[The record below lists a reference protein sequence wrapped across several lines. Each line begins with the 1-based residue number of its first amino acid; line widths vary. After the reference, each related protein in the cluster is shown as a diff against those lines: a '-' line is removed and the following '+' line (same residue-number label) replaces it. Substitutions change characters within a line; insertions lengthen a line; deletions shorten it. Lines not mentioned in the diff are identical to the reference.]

1 MKKTLSVLIVDDHPI
16 VRDGLA
22 ALLSADA
29 AFSPVGT
36 TEGGEELLAFC
47 KANGAPDILVSDV
60 RMPKMDGFQL
70 LARCRKLYPGM
81 AVVLLAGLPLA
92 REEEQARAMGARGYL
107 PKSVSG
113 ERLKAILKSLV
124 AKETDFAREEV
135 GEAPDPAV
143 LTTRERAV
151 LELLAKG
158 LTREEIGAVEHVS
171 PETVKTQVRSILLK
185 LDAPNAVA
193 AVATAYKRG
202 ILRV

>member
-22 ALLSADA
+22 ALLSADD
-29 AFSPVGT
+29 AFAPVGT
-36 TEGGEELLAFC
+36 MEGGEELLAFC
-47 KANGAPDILVSDV
+47 KTNGPPDILVSDV

-70 LARCRKLYPGM
+70 LARCRKLYPETM
-81 AVVLLAGLPLA
+81 VVLLAGLPLA
-92 REEEQARAMGARGYL
+92 REEERARTMGARGYL

-113 ERLKAILKSLV
+113 ERLKAILKSV
-124 AKETDFAREEV
+124 AAKETDFAHEEA
-135 GEAPDPAV
+135 GEAPDPAL
-143 LTTRERAV
+143 LTARERAV

-158 LTREEIGAVEHVS
+158 LTREEIGTVEHVS
-171 PETVKTQVRSILLK
+171 SETVKTQVRSILLK
-185 LDAPNAVA
+185 LDVPNAVA

>member
-22 ALLSADA
+22 ALLSADD
-29 AFSPVGT
+29 AFAPVGT
-36 TEGGEELLAFC
+36 MEGGEELLAFC
-47 KANGAPDILVSDV
+47 KTNGSPDILVSDV

-70 LARCRKLYPGM
+70 LARCRKLYPETM
-81 AVVLLAGLPLA
+81 VVLLAGLPLA
-92 REEEQARAMGARGYL
+92 REEERARTMGARGYL

-113 ERLKAILKSLV
+113 ERLKAILKSV
-124 AKETDFAREEV
+124 AAKETDFAHEEA
-135 GEAPDPAV
+135 GEAPDPAL
-143 LTTRERAV
+143 LTARERAV

-158 LTREEIGAVEHVS
+158 LTREEIGTVEHVS
-171 PETVKTQVRSILLK
+171 SETVKTQVRSILLK
-185 LDAPNAVA
+185 LDVPNAVA

>member
-16 VRDGLA
+16 VRDGLS

-47 KANGAPDILVSDV
+47 KANGAPDILISDV
-60 RMPKMDGFQL
+60 RMPTMDGFQL
-70 LARCRKLYPGM
+70 LARCRRLYPKM

-92 REEEQARAMGARGYL
+92 REEERARTMGARGYL
-107 PKSVSG
+107 PKSIPG
-113 ERLKAILKSLV
+113 ERLKVLLKSLV
-124 AKETDFAREEV
+124 AKKTDFAHEEV
-135 GEAPDPAV
+135 RETPDPSK
-143 LTTRERAV
+143 LTSRERAV

-158 LTREEIGAVEHVS
+158 LTREEIGAAEHVS

-185 LDAPNAVA
+185 LDVPNAVA
-193 AVATAYKRG
+193 AVATAYERG

>member
-22 ALLSADA
+22 ALLSADD
-29 AFSPVGT
+29 AFAPVGT
-36 TEGGEELLAFC
+36 MEGGEELLAFC
-47 KANGAPDILVSDV
+47 KTNGAPDILVSDV

-70 LARCRKLYPGM
+70 LARCRKLYPETM
-81 AVVLLAGLPLA
+81 VVLLAGLPLA
-92 REEEQARAMGARGYL
+92 REEERARTMGARGYL

-113 ERLKAILKSLV
+113 ERLKAILKSV
-124 AKETDFAREEV
+124 AAKETDFAHEEA
-135 GEAPDPAV
+135 GEVPDPAL
-143 LTTRERAV
+143 LTARERAV

-158 LTREEIGAVEHVS
+158 LTREEIGTVEHVS
-171 PETVKTQVRSILLK
+171 SETVKTQVRSILLK
-185 LDAPNAVA
+185 LDVPNAVA

>member
-22 ALLSADA
+22 ALLSADD
-29 AFSPVGT
+29 AFAPVGT
-36 TEGGEELLAFC
+36 MEGGEELLAFC
-47 KANGAPDILVSDV
+47 KTNGAPDILVSDV

-70 LARCRKLYPGM
+70 LVRCRKLYPETM
-81 AVVLLAGLPLA
+81 VVLLAGLPLA
-92 REEEQARAMGARGYL
+92 REEERARTMGARGYL

-113 ERLKAILKSLV
+113 ERLKAILKSV
-124 AKETDFAREEV
+124 AAKETDFAHEEA
-135 GEAPDPAV
+135 GEAPDPAL
-143 LTTRERAV
+143 LTARERAV

-158 LTREEIGAVEHVS
+158 LTREEIGTVEHVS
-171 PETVKTQVRSILLK
+171 SETVKTQVRSILLK
-185 LDAPNAVA
+185 LDVPNAVA

>member
-22 ALLSADA
+22 ALLSADD
-29 AFSPVGT
+29 AFAPVGT
-36 TEGGEELLAFC
+36 MEGGEELLAFC
-47 KANGAPDILVSDV
+47 KTNGAPDILVSDV

-70 LARCRKLYPGM
+70 LARCRKLYPETM
-81 AVVLLAGLPLA
+81 VVLLAGLSLA
-92 REEEQARAMGARGYL
+92 QEEERARTMGARGYL

-113 ERLKAILKSLV
+113 ERLKAILKSV
-124 AKETDFAREEV
+124 AAKETDFAHEEA
-135 GEAPDPAV
+135 GEAPDPAL
-143 LTTRERAV
+143 LTARERAV

-158 LTREEIGAVEHVS
+158 LTREEIGTVEHVS
-171 PETVKTQVRSILLK
+171 SETVKTQVRSILLK
-185 LDAPNAVA
+185 LDVPNAVA

>member
-22 ALLSADA
+22 ALLSADD
-29 AFSPVGT
+29 AFAPVAT
-36 TEGGEELLAFC
+36 MEGGEELLAFC
-47 KANGAPDILVSDV
+47 KTNGAPDILVSDV

-70 LARCRKLYPGM
+70 LARCRKLYPETM
-81 AVVLLAGLPLA
+81 VVLLAGLPLA
-92 REEEQARAMGARGYL
+92 REEERARTMGARGYL

-113 ERLKAILKSLV
+113 ERLKAILKSV
-124 AKETDFAREEV
+124 AAKETDFAHEEA
-135 GEAPDPAV
+135 GEAPDPAL
-143 LTTRERAV
+143 LTARERAV

-158 LTREEIGAVEHVS
+158 LTREEIGTVEHVS
-171 PETVKTQVRSILLK
+171 SETVKTQVRSILLK
-185 LDAPNAVA
+185 LDVPNAVA

>member
-22 ALLSADA
+22 ALLSADD
-29 AFSPVGT
+29 AFAPVGT
-36 TEGGEELLAFC
+36 MEGGEELLAFC
-47 KANGAPDILVSDV
+47 KTNGAPDILVSDV

-70 LARCRKLYPGM
+70 LARCRKLYPETM
-81 AVVLLAGLPLA
+81 VVLLAGLPLA
-92 REEEQARAMGARGYL
+92 QEEERARTMGARGYL

-113 ERLKAILKSLV
+113 ERLKAILKSV
-124 AKETDFAREEV
+124 AAKETDFAHEEA
-135 GEAPDPAV
+135 GEAPDPAL
-143 LTTRERAV
+143 LTARERAV

-158 LTREEIGAVEHVS
+158 LTREEIGTVEHVS
-171 PETVKTQVRSILLK
+171 SETVKTQVRSILLK
-185 LDAPNAVA
+185 LDVPNAVA